1 MPLSPGTRLGRY
13 EIRAKIGEGG
23 MGEVYRARD
32 EKLNRDVAIKVLP
45 SAFSENP
52 DRLLRFEQ
60 EAQAVGTLN
69 HPNILA
75 VYDVGVHENSPYV
88 VSELLEGH
96 SFRELLD
103 DGPIAS
109 RKAIEYAIQIAQ
121 GLSAAHEK
129 GIVHRDL
136 KPDNLFLTKDD
147 RVKILDFGLAKLS
160 QPSASD
166 IEQTDIATRRI
177 HTNPGTVMGTVGYMS
192 PEQVRASAVDHR
204 SDIFSFGAVLYEM
217 LSGQRAFR
225 GESAIETLN
234 AILKQEP
241 SELSASNINIT
252 SAVERVVWHCLEK
265 SPDRRFQSASDVA
278 FALESLS
285 GVTSHPS
292 QQTLIERALPAKQ
305 VWNRERIVWTVLCG
319 LLLLAVVA
327 LAFIVFRREPATQR
341 TARLALAT
349 PAETTFE
356 GEITISPDGRRVVF
370 SAMKDGK
377 WGLWMRPLDSTKA
390 EPIPATEGGS
400 SPFWSPDN
408 RFIGYFSN
416 SKLFKIDAAGGRP
429 QALCD
434 VSEDSGA
441 TWNRDGVILF
451 GGPEGIHRVSAQGG
465 ATSLVTKVSPQE
477 EAHRWPYFLPDG
489 RHFVFLGDASTT
501 EEHHIKLGSLD
512 SNESQ
517 NLFGAVSRI
526 VYASPGYLL
535 YVNQGSLVALP
546 FDATSLKVTGE
557 PTSVAERIK
566 DVGENHHFDFSVS
579 EEGTL
584 AYQSGTVNSQ
594 LTWFDRAGQKQSA
607 VGDVVGRDSL
617 ALSPD
622 GRIAATGLL
631 DADGRQSDI
640 WLVDLTRNT
649 TSRLTFDP
657 AGDGTPVWSPDGKR
671 IVFGSNRASGGRD
684 VDLWEQAASGVGD
697 EQVLLKSASAKFP
710 TSWSRD
716 GQVILFEN
724 WEQQLKGAIW
734 VMSTADRQARPL
746 LQSKSFNQLQGQFS
760 PDGHFIAYAS
770 DESGS
775 MEIFLQRYPTT
786 SEKWQISSGGG
797 ITPLWRADGHEIFY
811 TSLDKMMSVEVKLG
825 SKVETGLP
833 RELFRSAIS
842 HHGLSYDYAV
852 SPDGQRFLISNAVD
866 VNEVAPMTIVLNWNA
881 ALKK

>member
-1 MPLSPGTRLGRY
+1 
-13 EIRAKIGEGG
+13 
-23 MGEVYRARD
+23 
-32 EKLNRDVAIKVLP
+32 
-45 SAFSENP
+45 
-52 DRLLRFEQ
+52 
-60 EAQAVGTLN
+60 
-69 HPNILA
+69 
-75 VYDVGVHENSPYV
+75 
-88 VSELLEGH
+88 
-96 SFRELLD
+96 
-103 DGPIAS
+103 
-109 RKAIEYAIQIAQ
+109 
-121 GLSAAHEK
+121 
-129 GIVHRDL
+129 
-136 KPDNLFLTKDD
+136 
-147 RVKILDFGLAKLS
+147 
-160 QPSASD
+160 
-166 IEQTDIATRRI
+166 
-177 HTNPGTVMGTVGYMS
+177 
-192 PEQVRASAVDHR
+192 
-204 SDIFSFGAVLYEM
+204 
-217 LSGQRAFR
+217 
-225 GESAIETLN
+225 
-234 AILKQEP
+234 
-241 SELSASNINIT
+241 
-252 SAVERVVWHCLEK
+252 
-265 SPDRRFQSASDVA
+265 
-278 FALESLS
+278 
-285 GVTSHPS
+285 
-292 QQTLIERALPAKQ
+292 
-305 VWNRERIVWTVLCG
+305 
-319 LLLLAVVA
+319 
-327 LAFIVFRREPATQR
+327 
-341 TARLALAT
+341 
-349 PAETTFE
+349 
-356 GEITISPDGRRVVF
+356 
-370 SAMKDGK
+370 
-377 WGLWMRPLDSTKA
+377 
-390 EPIPATEGGS
+390 
-400 SPFWSPDN
+400 
-408 RFIGYFSN
+408 
-416 SKLFKIDAAGGRP
+416 
-429 QALCD
+429 
-434 VSEDSGA
+434 
-441 TWNRDGVILF
+441 VILF

-489 RHFVFLGDASTT
+489 HHFVFLGDASTT

-797 ITPLWRADGHEIFY
+797 ITPLWRADGKEIFY